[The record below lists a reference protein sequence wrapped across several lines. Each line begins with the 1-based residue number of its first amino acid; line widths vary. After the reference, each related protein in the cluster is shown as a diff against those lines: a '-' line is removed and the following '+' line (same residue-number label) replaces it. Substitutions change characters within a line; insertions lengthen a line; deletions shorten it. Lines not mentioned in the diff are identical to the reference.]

1 MKTSMPHIEKAEQL
15 LYDYTPESSFFLA
28 SSNHTLLAN
37 GVFTCLRDDAMS
49 KYHSLQ
55 EQVHAALD
63 KAKRYGLSENPL
75 VVGAIPFNS
84 EQQAYLKVPL
94 FTSWSDALPFKQ
106 MTNILGEAPVSSYT
120 IKPVPLPEE
129 YEQAVNQ
136 GLKRISTGEL
146 KKIVLSRSLEVK
158 TEEKVNIRD
167 LLYRLA
173 MANPDGYTF
182 AVNLND
188 DTTLDSGQRALIGAS
203 PELLI
208 SKNGL
213 KVTANPLAGSAPRS
227 HNPDEDAQRS
237 SALLKS
243 VKDRHEHAVVVD
255 SVVEALKP
263 FCKSLHVPEEPSLLH
278 TKTMWHL
285 SSVIEGTLAS
295 EEVTSLQLAQALHP
309 TPAVCGTPTITAK
322 KAIQSIEPFD
332 RGLFTGMVGWNDSRG
347 DGEWVV
353 TIRCAEVAD
362 YSLKLFAGAG
372 IVNGSTPEGELAE
385 TSAKFQTML
394 QAIGM
399 SRDEAV
405 LIRGRKDAETL

>member
-1 MKTSMPHIEKAEQL
+1 MKTSMPNREKAEQL

-28 SSNHTLLAN
+28 SSKHTLLAN
-37 GVFTCLRDDAMS
+37 GVFTCLRHDGITN
-49 KYHSLQ
+49 YHSLQ
-55 EQVHAALD
+55 EQVDAALD
-63 KAKRYGLSENPL
+63 KAKRYGLSDNPV

-84 EQQAYLKVPL
+84 EQEAYLKVPL
-94 FTSWSDALPFKQ
+94 FTSWSNALPFKQ
-106 MTNILGEAPVSSYT
+106 MTNISGEAPVSSYT
-120 IKPVPLPEE
+120 INPVPLPEE

-136 GLKRISTGEL
+136 GLKRISAGEL
-146 KKIVLSRSLEVK
+146 KKIVLSRSLEVT
-158 TEEKVNIRD
+158 TEEKVIIRD

-188 DTTLDSGQRALIGAS
+188 DATLASGQRALIGAS

-208 SKNGL
+208 SKKGI

-227 HNPDEDAQRS
+227 QDKEEDAQRS
-237 SALLKS
+237 SALLQS
-243 VKDRHEHAVVVD
+243 AKDRHEHAVVVG
-255 SVVEALKP
+255 SVAEALKP

-285 SSVIEGTLAS
+285 STVIEGTLSS
-295 EEVTSLQLAQALHP
+295 EAVTSLQLAQALHP
-309 TPAVCGTPTITAK
+309 TPAVCGTPTAAAK
-322 KAIQSIEPFD
+322 KAIQSIESFE

-362 YSLKLFAGAG
+362 YTLKLFAGAG
-372 IVNGSTPEGELAE
+372 IVDGSTPTGELAE

-405 LIRGRKDAETL
+405 QIRGIKNAETL